1 MAVDQLVVKH
11 AMVYRTTYREDL
23 PVLGEDV
30 VDVVGE
36 GELAGARRV
45 GHQVVVVD
53 EVIAA
58 EGDEHQRAA
67 HQPGR
72 LLRADQRAQT
82 LLVLL
87 EVEQLLRDVDD
98 VGLIALSNYLF
109 SFSLA

>member
-1 MAVDQLVVKH
+1 VQGV
-11 AMVYRTTYREDL
+11 RYREDL

-53 EVIAA
+53 EIVAA
-58 EGDEHQRAA
+58 EGDEHQRAV

-72 LLRADQRAQT
+72 LLRADQRAQP

-98 VGLIALSNYLF
+98 VGLIATSNTIP
-109 SFSLA
+109 SIISSASDQPN